1 MCFVMKYFQDIAPDD
16 SYQINFFTISNGK
29 AVKVTLPAGATF
41 LVRPSERVL
50 TGLRIELSV
59 QINRFYTPGS
69 ASPIKVASGMLCTLQ
84 TRIFDSRE
92 DYLSN
97 EPFFVENLH
106 SREILH
112 IYSAALNYKM

>member
-1 MCFVMKYFQDIAPDD
+1 
-16 SYQINFFTISNGK
+16 
-29 AVKVTLPAGATF
+29 
-41 LVRPSERVL
+41 
-50 TGLRIELSV
+50 
-59 QINRFYTPGS
+59 
-69 ASPIKVASGMLCTLQ
+69 MLCTLQ

-112 IYSAALNYKM
+112 IYSAVLNYKMWDNECERVLGVEQDEKGVQLCLFSLIILGP